1 MRPEHHQTYMEMV
14 RTLEKRTTCIRRGVG
29 CILVDKDNIVL
40 ATGYNGVAK
49 GEPHCNEVVRGF
61 GGSAYIPHPCPAAN
75 SKSGENLHG
84 CKAIHAE
91 QNALLQ
97 CSDVRRIRTAYVSCT
112 PCIHCIKLLM
122 NTGCEIIMAHEVYDV
137 EAMELWIKSGSRRYE
152 ILDRS
157 RYE

>member
-1 MRPEHHQTYMEMV
+1 MEMV
-14 RTLEKRTTCIRRGVG
+14 RTLEKRTTCTRRGVG

-49 GEPHCNEVVRGF
+49 GEPHCNQEVIGF
-61 GGSAYIPHPCPAAN
+61 SGTKYTLYTCAGSEAE
-75 SKSGENLHG
+75 SGQNLHE

-137 EAMELWIKSGSRRYE
+137 KAMELWIKSGSRRYE